1 MVYTGPRRL
10 VFVDLGAGRLRP
22 QEVAIGARSGDLVEI
37 VSGLHDGDVVVSA
50 GNFLVAAESRI
61 RSTGTFWS
69 SSGSRAT
76 AGGGSA
82 EDGHAGR

>member
-10 VFVDLGAGRLRP
+10 VFVDLGDGRLRP
-22 QEVAIGARSGDLVEI
+22 QEVAIGARSGDMVEV

-61 RSTGTFWS
+61 RSTGTFWGG
-69 SSGSRAT
+69 GST
-76 AGGGSA
+76 TGAGGGSA
-82 EDGHAGR
+82 EDSHAGH